1 MINETK
7 LNLSASVENRAIE
20 YILKGMDII
29 EAVKKAIDDEN
40 ALCIE
45 ILQGTTERAKNV
57 KNQMCKNVYAICHL
71 QNALS

>member
-20 YILKGMDII
+20 YILKGMDIL
-29 EAVKKAIDDEN
+29 EAVKKAINDEN
-40 ALCIE
+40 ALCAE